1 MTAPQEGERESR
13 KSKGAWRKLL
23 QVIFS
28 FIGVRAC
35 IALGRVYHQ
44 GALFGV
50 LSARLIG
57 GERPLLRLL
66 RGGELPQLQS
76 FASREESNTRDAEL
90 ATFDGLYGTFVLI
103 FIFSNVRVQ
112 WMKSNSCANE
122 ITTLKGSEQKTNN
135 VAGDFHL
142 GVMCFNGL
150 IF

>member
-1 MTAPQEGERESR
+1 VQLRGSPRREMHSSEPGCTQVHLMTAPGEGERGNR
-13 KSKGAWRKLL
+13 KCARRKLL

-57 GERPLLRLL
+57 GERPLLRLS

-76 FASREESNTRDAEL
+76 FASREERNTREAEL
-90 ATFDGLYGTFVLI
+90 ATFDGL
-103 FIFSNVRVQ
+103 
-112 WMKSNSCANE
+112 
-122 ITTLKGSEQKTNN
+122 
-135 VAGDFHL
+135 
-142 GVMCFNGL
+142 
-150 IF
+150 